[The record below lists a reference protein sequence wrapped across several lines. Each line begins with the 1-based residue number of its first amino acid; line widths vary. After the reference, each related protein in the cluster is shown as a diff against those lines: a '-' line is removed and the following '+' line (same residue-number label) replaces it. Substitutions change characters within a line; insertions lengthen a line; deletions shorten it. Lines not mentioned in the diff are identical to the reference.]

1 VVGAKLGTV
10 SCPTTGDR
18 RSRTRPLLA
27 AIYSDFLIF
36 PREELGASTAT
47 TRYIATQARRR
58 VPQDRDTVSGGP
70 FVFVSALAFLGNS
83 KTSVA
88 DMNNETP
95 TPAKPERIFPVLAA
109 IAPIAYGPANAP
121 RFPTEL
127 IKAIPAAAENPV
139 RNSLGI
145 DQKGP

>member
-1 VVGAKLGTV
+1 MYDNGRQTIA
-10 SCPTTGDR
+10 D
-18 RSRTRPLLA
+18 
-27 AIYSDFLIF
+27 
-36 PREELGASTAT
+36 ASSAGRDLFQFFHFST
-47 TRYIATQARRR
+47 RR
-58 VPQDRDTVSGGP
+58 VGHFDSDNPLHCHPGAPGGVPQGGDTVSGGH
-70 FVFVSALAFLGNS
+70 FVFISARAFLGNS

-88 DMNNETP
+88 DMNNEIP

>member
-1 VVGAKLGTV
+1 MVIAGHVSREAK
-10 SCPTTGDR
+10 
-18 RSRTRPLLA
+18 RTALEAIAAQPLQA
-27 AIYSDFLIF
+27 VIAKS
-36 PREELGASTAT
+36 LGASTAT
-47 TRYIATQARRR
+47 TRYIATLAGVLR
-58 VPQDRDTVSGGP
+58 TVTP
-70 FVFVSALAFLGNS
+70 YPDHFVFLSDPAFLGNS

>member
-1 VVGAKLGTV
+1 M
-10 SCPTTGDR
+10 
-18 RSRTRPLLA
+18 RPLLA
-27 AIYSDFLIF
+27 AIYSPNFFIF
-36 PREELGASTAT
+36 PREELSASTAP
-47 TRYIATQARRR
+47 TRYIATKARQG
-58 VPQDRDTVSGGP
+58 VPQDGDTASGGH
-70 FVFVSALAFLGNS
+70 FVFLSARAFLGNS

-88 DMNNETP
+88 DMNNEAPTP
-95 TPAKPERIFPVLAA
+95 TKAERILPVLEA

>member
-1 VVGAKLGTV
+1 LSDSGRQTIASSVGRDLLPIFSFFHAKSWGFD
-10 SCPTTGDR
+10 SGN
-18 RSRTRPLLA
+18 PLHCNPGA
-27 AIYSDFLIF
+27 A
-36 PREELGASTAT
+36 
-47 TRYIATQARRR
+47 R
-58 VPQDRDTVSGGP
+58 VPQDGDTASGGH
-70 FVFVSALAFLGNS
+70 FDFVSARAFLGNN

-88 DMNNETP
+88 DMNNEAP
-95 TPAKPERIFPVLAA
+95 TPAKAERILPVLEA

>member
-1 VVGAKLGTV
+1 LPRSALLAGRACG
-10 SCPTTGDR
+10 SQR
-18 RSRTRPLLA
+18 RSFHEGVTLQDGDA
-27 AIYSDFLIF
+27 A
-36 PREELGASTAT
+36 
-47 TRYIATQARRR
+47 
-58 VPQDRDTVSGGP
+58 SGGH
-70 FVFVSALAFLGNS
+70 FVFVSARAFLGNS

-88 DMNNETP
+88 DMNNEAP
-95 TPAKPERIFPVLAA
+95 TPAKAERILPVLEA